1 LAERGQS
8 VGYYGAEQLDFGE
21 RLSVSGALRYDKF
34 RPIDRTMT
42 HPSLSVAWVA
52 HRADS
57 GFLNQV
63 RLRAA
68 YGSAGRE
75 LPAFLE
81 SFFIVPP
88 LSRHPPAETR
98 RGARVAWHGHVPRLR
113 ARSAGRRL
121 LDISDQLWRQQWERN
136 YRAAGSQPRV
146 PAAVGRFALSHSR
159 SDAHVRVD
167 AGEHA
172 P

>member
-1 LAERGQS
+1 HAALHTRS
-8 VGYYGAEQLDFGE
+8 LPSFPTRRSSD
-21 RLSVSGALRYDKF
+21 LALRYDKF

-88 LSRHPPAETR
+88 LSRSEEHTSELQS
-98 RGARVAWHGHVPRLR
+98 RGHLVC
-113 ARSAGRRL
+113 RL
-121 LDISDQLWRQQWERN
+121 L
-136 YRAAGSQPRV
+136 
-146 PAAVGRFALSHSR
+146 
-159 SDAHVRVD
+159 
-167 AGEHA
+167 
-172 P
+172 